1 MVRVCTGQCRV
12 CGPYLH
18 PGQDRHPGGQLHPG
32 HRHPHGGGAGHE
44 LGHGVPHR
52 DPGRCGG
59 YLSPQ
64 LAVFDPFR
72 PGHRGQLAVLLPRF
86 ADRGRLQGGSGG
98 QAQRGDHPGFGL
110 CDPEGTLYRQK
121 PGGLCPDHRRHPV
134 YGAVKPPYQKCA
146 RDTPGRIFYSDS
158 RCRVLFIRSSSGISS
173 SLITVSICSSLSTS
187 SSGKRLRTRSITVL
201 R

>member
-1 MVRVCTGQCRV
+1 MVCICTGLGPV
-12 CGPYLH
+12 CGPYLD
-18 PGQDRHPGGQLHPG
+18 PGQGGHRGGQLHSG
-32 HRHPHGGGAGHE
+32 HRHPHRGGAGHE
-44 LGHGVPHR
+44 LGHGVPHPG
-52 DPGRCGG
+52 PGRHGG
-59 YLSPQ
+59 DQPPE
-64 LAVFDPFR
+64 LALPH
-72 PGHRGQLAVLLPRF
+72 PIGAGHRGVLAVLLPGP
-86 ADRGRLQGGSGG
+86 AAWPGLSGG
-98 QAQRGDHPGFGL
+98 VHRQAQRGDHPGFGL

-173 SLITVSICSSLSTS
+173 SLMMVSICSSLSTS